1 MINVTFQPAPGMTET
16 VLFADFNKAAAA
28 EEKQVI
34 IETHAVSKT
43 RLSVSLR
50 SGNTTAGANF
60 VPAGSENLKFDEVIS
75 MNYFSGN
82 RSAKKYFKVSK
93 KQNRDVFVNHVKN
106 LVQEVFAPQDDFTA
120 VIWENKAMRDLLP
133 VS

>member
-1 MINVTFQPAPGMTET
+1 MINVTFQPAPGITET
-16 VLFADFNKAAAA
+16 VLFADFNKAAAVEA
-28 EEKQVI
+28 KQVI
-34 IETHAVSKT
+34 IDTYAVSKT

-50 SGNTTAGANF
+50 SGSTTAGANF
-60 VPAGSENLKFDEVIS
+60 IPPGSEGLKFDEVVS

-82 RSAKKYFKVSK
+82 RSVKKYFKVSK
-93 KQNRDVFVNHVKN
+93 KQNREVFVNHVKN

-120 VIWENKAMRDLLP
+120 IIWENKAMRDLLP